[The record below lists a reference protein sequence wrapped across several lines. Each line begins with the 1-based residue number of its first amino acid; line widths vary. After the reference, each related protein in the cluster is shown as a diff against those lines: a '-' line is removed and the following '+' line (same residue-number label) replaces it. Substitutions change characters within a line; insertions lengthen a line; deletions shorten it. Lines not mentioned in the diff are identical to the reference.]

1 MGVNEK
7 IETINRELDSAG
19 DTLNYLDNNPKV
31 FIAILIIIL
40 VIFVVILFTLLIFN
54 PNDEKS
60 KLEKKLKT
68 KKKNSKIPCNGDLY
82 VTYLIASKC
91 NLVDYLSIKGNL
103 ISSFYLKWLKKG
115 LLKIQAADK
124 DDNQAVLYFDDN
136 FVNCLDDEIEAE
148 LYTISKKALLIAKA
162 NYFKADDLINT
173 LSDEKIG
180 LTAFFVHVYYK
191 AKKRI
196 EAQVLPLGENSVRN
210 KRLLVEERMLSL
222 KEEVVEFMNFIKDEA
237 MVKDYEFE
245 SVHIWDNYY
254 IFANLLGLR
263 KNMKPGWF
271 NDKINQNFIE
281 ISKTSTFDN
290 INEFVHNEEI
300 YSVDEMLNHKN
311 KIIKSQKNYVRLLNE
326 SSKY

>member
-7 IETINRELDSAG
+7 IESINRELDGAG
-19 DTLNYLDNNPKV
+19 DTLNYLDNNPQV

-40 VIFVVILFTLLIFN
+40 VIFVVILFVLFIIN

-68 KKKNSKIPCNGDLY
+68 KKKSSKIPCNGDLY

-136 FVNCLDDEIEAE
+136 FVNCLDDEIEGE
-148 LYTISKKALLIAKA
+148 LYSISKNALLIAKA
-162 NYFKADDLINT
+162 NYFKADDLINA

-180 LTAFFVHVYYK
+180 LTAFFIHVYYK

-210 KRLLVEERMLSL
+210 KRLLVEERMLFL

-271 NDKINQNFIE
+271 NDKVNQNFIA
-281 ISKTSTFDN
+281 ISKTKTFDN
-290 INEFVHNEEI
+290 INEFVHNESI
-300 YSVDEMLNHKN
+300 YGVDEMLNHKN
-311 KIIKSQKNYVRLLNE
+311 KIVKSQKNYVRLINE